1 MFKIG
6 EFSKVSGLSI
16 HTLYHYESLGIL
28 EPCHVDPST
37 NYRYYDAAQLVT
49 INKVLALKDAGF
61 SLTEIANFLED
72 VPMNQQ
78 LLDIL
83 ESKADSLE
91 KLLEAEANRLER
103 LRTNIFLIKNG
114 GLPMTNNIS
123 IKKVEPILVATVRDV
138 CEKKGGEHFDEF
150 CENIWGKV
158 NEYIDQSASK
168 RTIPCMTIYHRGLY
182 LHTDD
187 TAIDMEVAEPITK
200 IIPTSDNVNV
210 YKLPTVDKMACI
222 VHQGPFSTIGNTS
235 RQMFQWIAENGY
247 TVCGPV
253 REIYHKGDWVTDDVD
268 EYVTELQVP
277 VR

>member
-1 MFKIG
+1 MLKIG

-28 EPCHVDPST
+28 EPCHVDPRT
-37 NYRYYDAAQLVT
+37 NYRYYEAAQLVT
-49 INKVLALKDAGF
+49 MNKVLALKDAGF

-72 VPMNQQ
+72 APVNQQ
-78 LLDIL
+78 LLNML

-114 GLPMTNNIS
+114 GLPMTNDIS

-138 CEKKGGEHFDEF
+138 CEKNSKDQFDQL
-150 CENIWGKV
+150 CENLWGRV
-158 NEYIDQSASK
+158 NEYIDQSAVK
-168 RTIPCMTIYHRGLY
+168 RTIPCMTLYHSGLY
-182 LHTDD
+182 IHTDA
-187 TAIDMEVAEPITK
+187 AIDIEVAEPITK
-200 IIPTSDNVNV
+200 VIPESADVLV
-210 YKLPTVDKMACI
+210 YELPAIEKMACV

-235 RQMFQWIAENGY
+235 RRMFQWIAENGY

-253 REIYHKGDWVTDDVD
+253 REIYHKGDWMTDDVN

-277 VR
+277 VS